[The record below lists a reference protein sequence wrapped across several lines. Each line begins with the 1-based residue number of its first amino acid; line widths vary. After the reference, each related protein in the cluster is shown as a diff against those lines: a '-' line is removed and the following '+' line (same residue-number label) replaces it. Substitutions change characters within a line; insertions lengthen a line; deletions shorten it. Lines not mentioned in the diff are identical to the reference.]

1 MGTLSLKNHFIQD
14 KLLGFAIKSLA
25 TPESNLPKEDTLT
38 AIVCGSRAPIVDPN
52 RAEACILVQAGD
64 KIFIFDTGDG
74 SVQN

>member
-38 AIVCGSRAPIVDPN
+38 AIVCGSRAPIVD
-52 RAEACILVQAGD
+52 
-64 KIFIFDTGDG
+64 G
-74 SVQN
+74 SKSRGCCC